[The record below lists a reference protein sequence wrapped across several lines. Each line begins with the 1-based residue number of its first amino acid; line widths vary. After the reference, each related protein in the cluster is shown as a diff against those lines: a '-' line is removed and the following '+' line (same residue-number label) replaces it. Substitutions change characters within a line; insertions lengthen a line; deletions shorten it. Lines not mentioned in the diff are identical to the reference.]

1 MLNRQHDPPPN
12 GMDVDHLLAFADG
25 FVNVVR
31 GAFGGDGERLGTHA
45 GAQHFGGHESRFD
58 GQHMHAV
65 TREAIPQGFE
75 VGGESRFG
83 GVVAGV
89 GDAAAVARHGR
100 DAHDLSAFGF
110 FEQVADGGQPGN
122 RARQVDLDHL
132 DIVFSVHFFWAG
144 RIVHPRVED
153 EQVQPAQVRDDFSEQ
168 GRNLGVV
175 AHVMLV
181 GQGAR
186 RAVSV
191 EFRA

>member
-1 MLNRQHDPPPN
+1 MLNRQHDPAPD
-12 GMDVDHLLAFADG
+12 GMGVDDLFAAQDG
-25 FVNVVR
+25 FVDVIR
-31 GAFGGDGERLGTHA
+31 GALGGDGERLGTHA
-45 GAQHFGGHESRFD
+45 GAQHFGGEEARLD
-58 GQHMHAV
+58 GEHMHAV
-65 TREAIPQGFE
+65 TREAVAKRFK

-83 GVVAGV
+83 SVVAGV
-89 GDAAAVARHGR
+89 GDPAAVSRNGG
-100 DAHDLSAFGF
+100 DAHDHSAVGL